1 MAYSNQSQGN
11 RFGNKPAQASGN
23 NRPMAKKAPATVLL
37 RTGLFKPKSEKSKA
51 EAGVVTEIGADIK
64 AGQRVYVDLYKN
76 SAEDIAA
83 GKPPYTVILKE
94 AANQG

>member
-11 RFGNKPAQASGN
+11 RFGNKPAQVSG
-23 NRPMAKKAPATVLL
+23 NRPMEKKAPATVLL